1 MRFSHLAEK
10 IYGELNNQSLVKCK
24 EVGLQWNHFLKNNKA
39 YNLKVIKGYTNC
51 SDALIKK
58 LAKNAEDAIQI
69 TTDLQDIF
77 KQARKGFRTIRA
89 RRYFRYIQTFSVFS
103 RIS

>member
-1 MRFSHLAEK
+1 M
-10 IYGELNNQSLVKCK
+10 NNQSLVKCK

-58 LAKNAEDAIQI
+58 LAKNAEDAIQK
-69 TTDLQDIF
+69 LQIF
-77 KQARKGFRTIRA
+77 KIYSKNFQEELDRAVASWSRFRGGFLPFMWQQRMVI
-89 RRYFRYIQTFSVFS
+89 
-103 RIS
+103 